1 MSSAA
6 ESEPEAKDS
15 SQNQKK
21 LDSAALLKVH
31 SANALDASGP
41 REKKWPHKV
50 ISVRRTAKITKAGV
64 LNSFSAFVIVGNK
77 KGLIGYGKGKS
88 NSTQNAIE
96 RAYRNAISSL
106 IAIELFDGHTIYH
119 DIEHK
124 FKKTKVVLRSGKQG
138 SGIIANELVATICSL
153 AGIQNLSAKVHGVR
167 HKRNTVRA
175 VFEALEMVQSVE
187 EMKRARGADLRLY

>member
-1 MSSAA
+1 LSSAA

-77 KGLIGYGKGKS
+77 KGLIGYG
-88 NSTQNAIE
+88 
-96 RAYRNAISSL
+96 
-106 IAIELFDGHTIYH
+106 
-119 DIEHK
+119 
-124 FKKTKVVLRSGKQG
+124 
-138 SGIIANELVATICSL
+138 
-153 AGIQNLSAKVHGVR
+153 
-167 HKRNTVRA
+167 
-175 VFEALEMVQSVE
+175 
-187 EMKRARGADLRLY
+187 